1 MHTALLFAPVKNL
14 LFLYNKLQELT
25 KRPVPAVP
33 MVWLMAMGN
42 DLGKKKKRDLWRL
55 RKRNKFKAHKESRVQ
70 HHLQPMI
77 PAVLVLFGQD
87 GLRLQAMKYHTP
99 AKDICSHKNIS
110 VITKIRLFF

>member
-42 DLGKKKKRDLWRL
+42 DLGEKKKKRFVEIE
-55 RKRNKFKAHKESRVQ
+55 KKIQVQ
-70 HHLQPMI
+70 
-77 PAVLVLFGQD
+77 G
-87 GLRLQAMKYHTP
+87 
-99 AKDICSHKNIS
+99 
-110 VITKIRLFF
+110 